1 MITKDKTLPSANEFT
16 PNIINLDF
24 VLRSADEA
32 IDRRS
37 FIETIRNEY
46 FSKNA
51 QAKTDLTE
59 RLKSQ
64 QKLAGNVLIGLR
76 NYKLVKPKDN
86 SSPNEIILTA
96 TGTKILF
103 ANPDEAKNIFA
114 KHIFNEL
121 CGIELI
127 ESMNT
132 LRSKGLSARKKDAL
146 AQELSQLG
154 VQTNQKKQIAPNT
167 TDHTKLATWLQWCG
181 VLDDDD
187 NIVDDVFRSALGT
200 GYNVSH
206 QISNLSVEQKLFLR
220 TIYEYYSLNDPEPIF
235 VKNIVKDASEKFG
248 NFIKRPDQIAVDLI
262 QPIEKIL
269 LIEHLRSSEGRG
281 GNSGKIKPTKE
292 LLNLDPTHFDVV
304 SSKIPNE
311 LGRIRN
317 LNEIFVQLDNP
328 STYEKGIALEELALH
343 LGNSLGLT
351 FRDFRSRGSETGG
364 AEVDVIFE
372 SAGNTFARWLFQ
384 CKNTPKS
391 AVHVAAVAKEL
402 GMAIMLKANIV
413 CMITTGSFTKTVHD
427 FARKTI
433 ESSNIQVLLID
444 GKILENVKIK
454 GTIALIEEIQIQ
466 NQEIARLRAIKN

>member
-96 TGTKILF
+96 TGSKILF

-154 VQTNQKKQIAPNT
+154 VQTNQKSKLQNT
-167 TDHTKLATWLQWCG
+167 TDHTKQPRLQWCG
-181 VLDDDD
+181 V
-187 NIVDDVFRSALGT
+187 
-200 GYNVSH
+200 
-206 QISNLSVEQKLFLR
+206 
-220 TIYEYYSLNDPEPIF
+220 
-235 VKNIVKDASEKFG
+235 
-248 NFIKRPDQIAVDLI
+248 
-262 QPIEKIL
+262 
-269 LIEHLRSSEGRG
+269 
-281 GNSGKIKPTKE
+281 
-292 LLNLDPTHFDVV
+292 
-304 SSKIPNE
+304 
-311 LGRIRN
+311 
-317 LNEIFVQLDNP
+317 
-328 STYEKGIALEELALH
+328 
-343 LGNSLGLT
+343 
-351 FRDFRSRGSETGG
+351 
-364 AEVDVIFE
+364 
-372 SAGNTFARWLFQ
+372 
-384 CKNTPKS
+384 
-391 AVHVAAVAKEL
+391 
-402 GMAIMLKANIV
+402 
-413 CMITTGSFTKTVHD
+413 
-427 FARKTI
+427 
-433 ESSNIQVLLID
+433 
-444 GKILENVKIK
+444 
-454 GTIALIEEIQIQ
+454 
-466 NQEIARLRAIKN
+466 